1 MYRIS
6 SPNYGGIIILLSIVS
21 SSAIS
26 LSAISMNTTLGLS
39 QYAAAVVI
47 GLIALLCLREV
58 LSASKYWSK
67 SLSSSFNM
75 AIMPLLVCFAL
86 IVTAEIATVFA

>member
-1 MYRIS
+1 MS
-6 SPNYGGIIILLSIVS
+6 IIS
-21 SSAIS
+21 SSAFS
-26 LSAISMNTTLGLS
+26 LSAISLTTDLGLP

-47 GLIALLCLREV
+47 GLIALLCLREI

-67 SLSSSFNM
+67 SLSNSFNM
-75 AIMPLLVCFAL
+75 AIMPLLICFVL

>member
-1 MYRIS
+1 MYRITLH
-6 SPNYGGIIILLSIVS
+6 NYGGIIIILSIVS

-67 SLSSSFNM
+67 SLSNSFNM
-75 AIMPLLVCFAL
+75 AIMPLLVCFVL
-86 IVTAEIATVFA
+86 IITVEVATVFA

>member
-1 MYRIS
+1 MLMS
-6 SPNYGGIIILLSIVS
+6 IIS

-26 LSAISMNTTLGLS
+26 SSAISMKDFGLP

-67 SLSSSFNM
+67 SLSNSFNL
-75 AIMPLLVCFAL
+75 AIMPLLVCFIL
-86 IVTAEIATVFA
+86 IVGAEILTVLA

>member
-1 MYRIS
+1 MLVS
-6 SPNYGGIIILLSIVS
+6 IIS

-26 LSAISMNTTLGLS
+26 ASSFSMTDFGLP
-39 QYAAAVVI
+39 QYATAVVI

-67 SLSSSFNM
+67 SLSNSFNM
-75 AIMPLLVCFAL
+75 AIVPLLVCFVL
-86 IVTAEIATVFA
+86 IVGAEVLTVIA